1 MFCESVIPCWLIFL
15 LTLLE
20 WGRFFVKEKHL
31 FYSFKKPY
39 FIVYFLGTL
48 GVHPQA
54 LLHSCRAAD
63 IPQQLLE
70 KGFMLRDHRW
80 CQLPEYDKLDL
91 DPEQKDS
98 LFYFEV
104 HES

>member
-1 MFCESVIPCWLIFL
+1 M
-15 LTLLE
+15 
-20 WGRFFVKEKHL
+20 KQKHL
-31 FYSFKKPY
+31 FYLFKKPY

-70 KGFMLRDHRW
+70 KGFMLRDH
-80 CQLPEYDKLDL
+80 
-91 DPEQKDS
+91 
-98 LFYFEV
+98 V
-104 HES
+104 